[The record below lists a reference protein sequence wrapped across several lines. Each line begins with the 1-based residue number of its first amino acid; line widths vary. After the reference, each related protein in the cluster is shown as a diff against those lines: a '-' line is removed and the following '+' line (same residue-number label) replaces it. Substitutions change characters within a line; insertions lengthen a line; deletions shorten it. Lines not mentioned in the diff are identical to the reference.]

1 MAPAAPIVTIDGPSG
16 SGKGTISRGLA
27 SRLRWHL
34 LDSGALYRLVALA
47 AARRGNPGDP
57 EDLARIARSMDVSF
71 GSVGAAEQVLLD
83 GEDATVALRTEE
95 TGEAASRVA
104 AVHAVREALLQRQR
118 DFARPPGLVADGRD
132 MGTVVFPSADLKVFL
147 TATADERAMRRH
159 KQLKGKGI
167 DVSLR
172 DLSWDIAQRDA
183 RDASRPIAPLRPAPD
198 ARTIDSTD
206 LSPEEVIARI
216 LQWLEAAGVGP
227 KRA

>member
-1 MAPAAPIVTIDGPSG
+1 MGTAAPIVTIDGPSG
-16 SGKGTISRGLA
+16 SGKGTISRALA
-27 SRLRWHL
+27 ARLRWHL

-47 AARRGNPGDP
+47 AARRGNPEDP
-57 EDLARIARSMDVSF
+57 GELARLARAMDVTF
-71 GSVGAAEQVLLD
+71 GSAALAEQVVLD
-83 GEDATVALRTEE
+83 GEDVTEALRTE
-95 TGEAASRVA
+95 GIGAAASQVA
-104 AVHAVREALLQRQR
+104 SVPAVREALLQRQR

-132 MGTVVFPSADLKVFL
+132 MGTVVFPGADLKVFL

-183 RDASRPIAPLRPAPD
+183 RDASRSVAPLKPAPD

-206 LSPEEVIARI
+206 LTPEEVIARI

>member
-1 MAPAAPIVTIDGPSG
+1 MAHAVPVVAIDGPSG

-27 SRLRWHL
+27 ARLRWNL

-47 AARRGNPGDP
+47 AARRGNPEDP
-57 EDLARIARSMDVSF
+57 AELAQIARAMDVSF
-71 GSVGAAEQVLLD
+71 ASVGAAELVVLAGQD
-83 GEDATVALRTEE
+83 VTAALRTESA
-95 TGEAASRVA
+95 GAAASRVA
-104 AVHAVREALLQRQR
+104 AVPEVRQALLQRQR
-118 DFARPPGLVADGRD
+118 DFVRPPGLVADGRD
-132 MGTVVFPSADLKVFL
+132 MGTVVFPEADLKVFL

-167 DVSLR
+167 DVSLP

-183 RDASRPIAPLRPAPD
+183 RDASRSIAPLKPAPD

-206 LSPEEVIARI
+206 LTPEEVIARI
-216 LQWLEAAGVGP
+216 LQWLEAAGIGP

>member
-1 MAPAAPIVTIDGPSG
+1 MTGAVPVVTIDGPSG

-27 SRLRWHL
+27 ARLDWHL

-47 AARRGNPGDP
+47 AARRGNPEDP
-57 EDLARIARSMDVSF
+57 EALAGIATAMDVRF
-71 GSVGAAEQVLLD
+71 GFVGGAEQVWLESQD
-83 GEDATVALRTEE
+83 VTAALRTEAA
-95 TGEAASRVA
+95 GEAASRVA
-104 AVHAVREALLQRQR
+104 AVPAVRQALLQRQR
-118 DFARPPGLVADGRD
+118 DFAQPPGLVADGRD
-132 MGTVVFPSADLKVFL
+132 MGTVVFPRADLKVFL

-167 DVSLR
+167 DVSLP

-183 RDASRPIAPLRPAPD
+183 RDASRSIAPLRPAPD

-206 LSPEEVIARI
+206 LTPEEVIARI